1 MPPADTKCP
10 KPLGSENESQAVS
23 GSDPNSPSDLD
34 IDSAYSRH
42 LFFSFFG
49 GRILPKENL
58 KFSLKRLPN
67 LCALNL
73 FFGRDNEG
81 VLYGGGVLSGHQRAD
96 HRLFCVRLQGQ
107 QRVMH
112 RSRSVAGWR
121 HGGRHRETRHG

>member
-42 LFFSFFG
+42 LFFFFG
-49 GRILPKENL
+49 GRDFTPPKENL
-58 KFSLKRLPN
+58 KFSPKRLPN

-73 FFGRDNEG
+73 FSAATMRAFCT
-81 VLYGGGVLSGHQRAD
+81 GGV
-96 HRLFCVRLQGQ
+96 F
-107 QRVMH
+107 
-112 RSRSVAGWR
+112 
-121 HGGRHRETRHG
+121 